1 MNKTE
6 LITYLMDEYQI
17 ALQAIQAE
25 RLWNQ
30 QEDERIELLEDE
42 FKKDGKQAWFHRDYY
57 RGRHVPKAEL
67 NRIRLM
73 LQKAM
78 LEVERD
84 EKLYR

>member
-1 MNKTE
+1 MNNRT
-6 LITYLMDEYQI
+6 LIMYLMDEYQI

-30 QEDERIELLEDE
+30 QEDERLRVEAEENND
-42 FKKDGKQAWFHRDYY
+42 DSDRYAWRRDYN
-57 RGRHVPKAEL
+57 GRHVPKAEL

>member
-1 MNKTE
+1 MNNRT
-6 LITYLMDEYQI
+6 LIMYLMDEYQI

-67 NRIRLM
+67 TRIRLM